1 MLSPF
6 SVLRNAFV
14 AFKRNFL
21 SVLAAFSLLFCVFS
35 FVQLVGS
42 VSSIFFVSS
51 VLNAAENIDFTRFER
66 VAFLSSSSVSTLAF
80 FVLFLPLFLGAER
93 MSLQWVGGEKPRLSE
108 LLWAFEPRRFF
119 AAFILHLSLFFV
131 LLVWSVTS
139 VFPTLVFSANLSV
152 SAATF
157 LSCIFY
163 GIGLCG
169 GVVIITF
176 FLAVSLVFVGGNSL
190 KFAFLSA
197 LGKGGTKGLFSSLL
211 PLVTAFLPLVFF
223 SGLFIIFAPIFVL
236 LSAAIFDRVWYQK
249 SRTKTATT

>member
-1 MLSPF
+1 M
-6 SVLRNAFV
+6 
-14 AFKRNFL
+14 
-21 SVLAAFSLLFCVFS
+21 
-35 FVQLVGS
+35 
-42 VSSIFFVSS
+42 
-51 VLNAAENIDFTRFER
+51 
-66 VAFLSSSSVSTLAF
+66 
-80 FVLFLPLFLGAER
+80 
-93 MSLQWVGGEKPRLSE
+93 
-108 LLWAFEPRRFF
+108 
-119 AAFILHLSLFFV
+119 
-131 LLVWSVTS
+131 
-139 VFPTLVFSANLSV
+139 
-152 SAATF
+152 
-157 LSCIFY
+157 SCIFY